1 MKVDQECSGA
11 MDLVAFLNFFLVT
24 SHDQLQVNRPRNNVH
39 IFAKTG
45 IKLQIT
51 WYIGPFIMH
60 AGMLFNVPRA
70 ALLMTW
76 RAHTHKHTD
85 TH

>member
-45 IKLQIT
+45 IKLHT
-51 WYIGPFIMH
+51 WYIGPFILH
-60 AGMLFNVPRA
+60 AGMFFNVFRV
-70 ALLMTW
+70 ALLVT
-76 RAHTHKHTD
+76 
-85 TH
+85 